1 MNLYRKLFGL
11 CLMTPAGESDG
22 GGGALDRGDSHTPT
36 DDTPPAAAETGE
48 EDVKVALGET
58 AGEEA
63 GEEEGQ
69 PRDAAGKFAKKEGAA
84 PTIPKSRFDDA
95 VARERARA
103 EAAERELADIRKAQQ
118 QIQRGI
124 DLDATVAQVT
134 ALRAKEHDALID
146 GDKKTAAE
154 IAAQID
160 TLNRQ
165 IAVEQAKDMSAAAR
179 EQAREEIRW
188 DLTIER
194 IEEQYPALNDKS
206 DEFDQDL
213 TDDVVDKM
221 NGLIARE
228 RLPRSE
234 ALLRAVREIM
244 HKRAPAEPAAESK
257 GLDRGK
263 QMDRKAAA
271 VAKNVDA
278 AKRQPA
284 STKQIGADSDKHGQT
299 APVPSATD
307 MTYAEFSALPEST
320 KAKMRGDF
328 VE

>member
-58 AGEEA
+58 AEEETGEE
-63 GEEEGQ
+63 Q

-165 IAVEQAKDMSAAAR
+165 IAVEQAKDMTAAAR

-194 IEEQYPALNDKS
+194 IEEQYPVLNDKS

-221 NGLIARE
+221 NGLIVRE

-244 HKRAPAEPAAESK
+244 HKRGPAEPAAESK

-263 QMDRKAAA
+263 QLDRKAAA

-278 AKRQPA
+278 ARRQPA

>member
-11 CLMTPAGESDG
+11 CLMTPAGESDGGG

-58 AGEEA
+58 AEEETGEE
-63 GEEEGQ
+63 Q

-165 IAVEQAKDMSAAAR
+165 IAVEQAKDMTAAAR

-194 IEEQYPALNDKS
+194 IEEQYPVLNDKS

-221 NGLIARE
+221 NGLIVRE

-244 HKRAPAEPAAESK
+244 HKRGPAEPAAESK

-263 QMDRKAAA
+263 QLDRKAAA

-278 AKRQPA
+278 ARRQPA

>member
-11 CLMTPAGESDG
+11 CLMTPTGESDG

-58 AGEEA
+58 AEEETGEE
-63 GEEEGQ
+63 Q

-165 IAVEQAKDMSAAAR
+165 IAVEQAKDMTAAAR

-194 IEEQYPALNDKS
+194 IEEQYPVLNDKS

-221 NGLIARE
+221 NGLIVRE

-244 HKRAPAEPAAESK
+244 HKRGPAEPAAESK

-263 QMDRKAAA
+263 QLDRKAAA

-278 AKRQPA
+278 ARRQPA

>member
-11 CLMTPAGESDG
+11 CLMTPAGESDGGG

-58 AGEEA
+58 AEEETGEE
-63 GEEEGQ
+63 Q

-165 IAVEQAKDMSAAAR
+165 IAVEQAKDMTAAAR

-194 IEEQYPALNDKS
+194 IEEQYPVLNDKS

-221 NGLIARE
+221 NGLIVRE

-244 HKRAPAEPAAESK
+244 HKRGPAEPPAESK

-263 QMDRKAAA
+263 QLDRKAAA

-278 AKRQPA
+278 ARRQPA